1 MGRKYTAMAV
11 VKSGKLIH
19 VGLNIMIMILWRS
32 DFKISVILNTLQK
45 NNYLPKEK
53 KVSRNL
59 SNEIE

>member
-19 VGLNIMIMILWRS
+19 VGLNIMILILWRS

-45 NNYLPKEK
+45 NNYSPKEK